1 MSFFSAKD
9 LCSFLPQR
17 LQRAAPSDD
26 LVEHFI
32 DRLLMPGIRLE
43 DAEVFKVVKHGE
55 QDLIAHRRDLNLGQ
69 YQAQLLD
76 GARTAG
82 TAIADE
88 AGGLVVPFSE
98 QKIDRV
104 LECTGDAMIILGRHE
119 DIAIKRTDLGGPC
132 FGVRLTVLSH
142 RWWNWLVEKR

>member
-1 MSFFSAKD
+1 MSSQA

-32 DRLLMPGIRLE
+32 RRLLMPGIRLE

-55 QDLIAHRRDLNLGQ
+55 QDLIAHRRDLRLGQ

-76 GARTAG
+76 GARAAG
-82 TAIADE
+82 TAIAE
-88 AGGLVVPFSE
+88 
-98 QKIDRV
+98 
-104 LECTGDAMIILGRHE
+104 DARHSGMNCRGSGR
-119 DIAIKRTDLGGPC
+119 DL
-132 FGVRLTVLSH
+132 LTV
-142 RWWNWLVEKR
+142 